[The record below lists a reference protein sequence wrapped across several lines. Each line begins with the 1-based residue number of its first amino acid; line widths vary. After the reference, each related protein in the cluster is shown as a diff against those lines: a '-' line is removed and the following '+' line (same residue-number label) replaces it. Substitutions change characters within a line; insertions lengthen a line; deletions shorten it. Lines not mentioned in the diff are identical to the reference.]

1 MPNRRTLLASAAL
14 APVLASPLRV
24 TSLALAQEATAS
36 AGQDAVETQLDV
48 AYGEADGEELLLDI
62 YTPPARDTPRPAV
75 MLIHGGSWSF
85 GNRTEMADPARHLA
99 EAGYVAFSIDHRLL
113 NGRAPNPWPVQ
124 LDDAQRAV
132 RWIRAHAADYGVDPE
147 WIAAYGWSS
156 GAHLAAMLGVR
167 DTRDNS
173 DPALA
178 AFSSRVNSVVTLG
191 ADVDLTGSQTDFAF
205 RLTLETLL
213 GGPPEE
219 QPAAYR
225 DASPLFWVD
234 AEAAPM
240 LIVHGGFDDIVLA
253 EQSQRMVAAL
263 YEAEVE
269 AVYAAIPSVG
279 HGELLWW
286 PRFGLLT
293 LSFLQ
298 MQLHPER

>member
-1 MPNRRTLLASAAL
+1 
-14 APVLASPLRV
+14 
-24 TSLALAQEATAS
+24 
-36 AGQDAVETQLDV
+36 LDV

-62 YTPPARDTPRPAV
+62 YNPPARDTSRPAV

-132 RWIRAHAADYGVDPE
+132 RWIRAHAADGVDPE
-147 WIAAYGWSS
+147 RIAAYGWSS
-156 GAHLAAMLGVR
+156 GAHLGAMLGVR

-286 PRFGLLT
+286 PRFGPLT